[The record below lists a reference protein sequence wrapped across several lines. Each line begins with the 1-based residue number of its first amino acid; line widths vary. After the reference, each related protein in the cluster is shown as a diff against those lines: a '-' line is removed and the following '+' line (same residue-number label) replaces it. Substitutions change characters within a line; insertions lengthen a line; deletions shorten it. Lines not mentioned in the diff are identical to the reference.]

1 MDIWLKVL
9 LSPIMAGGL
18 VLVLISPACRYG
30 LVDHPGGRKQHA
42 AETPL
47 VGGVAIFLTILLAN
61 GLSGSIPGGSWSLLA
76 AMAITV
82 AVGVADDMHEIGH
95 RSKFFAQIIAA
106 LVVVS
111 GTSIHVFHFGDLL
124 GFGDIELG
132 KWSYLVTAL
141 AIIGL
146 MNAINMI
153 DGIDGLAGTV
163 VVLPLLMFAWV
174 AMDSGDA
181 GLGVEILILAG
192 AIVGFLVFN
201 LRSPWRARALVFMGD
216 TGGLLL
222 GLLLAWFSVKL
233 AGAKHL
239 PINPITAV
247 WILAVPLLDMGSVML
262 LRILQHKSPFYAD
275 RQHMHYVLLDA
286 GYSVNQVVAMMAGA
300 SLVYGLIGLQAQRA
314 GVSESLLLFA
324 FLGLWASYL
333 LALAWPHR
341 LLQVFQ
347 CIMSPCVAAQVKAV
361 VVSEIEHD

>member
-1 MDIWLKVL
+1 MGIWWAVL
-9 LSPIMAGGL
+9 LSPVLAA
-18 VLVLISPACRYG
+18 VLVLALIRPALRYG

-42 AETPL
+42 AVTPL
-47 VGGVAIFLTILLAN
+47 VGGLAIFLTFLLAN
-61 GLSGSIPGGSWSLLA
+61 GLAGGIPGGSWSLLA

-111 GTSIHVFHFGDLL
+111 GTSIHVLHFGDLL

-153 DGIDGLAGTV
+153 DGVDGLAGTV
-163 VVLPLLMFAWV
+163 VLLPLLMFAWV
-174 AMDSGDA
+174 AVDSGDVR
-181 GLGVEILILAG
+181 LGVEILILAG

-201 LRSPWRARALVFMGD
+201 LRSPWRSPARVFMGD
-216 TGGLLL
+216 TGGMLL

-233 AGAKHL
+233 AGAEQS

-262 LRILQHKSPFYAD
+262 LRMSQHKSPFYAD
-275 RQHMHYVLLDA
+275 RQHMHHVLLDA
-286 GYSVNQVVAMMAGA
+286 GYSTSQVVAVMAGA

-314 GVSESLLLFA
+314 GVPEHLLLFA

-333 LALAWPHR
+333 LALAQPHR
-341 LLQVFQ
+341 VVQMLRFV
-347 CIMSPCVAAQVKAV
+347 MRPRAAVGAKAV
-361 VVSEIEHD
+361 LDIEHD